1 MKRNL
6 KKIYAIMAAGFI
18 GAATLTACGGSEKP
32 VISVEWPA
40 MDTLES
46 IEVSDIESVAYVRS
60 TEAGAKTDTVTDA
73 TQIED
78 IYLRLKEVEAT
89 EETEEAVEDDGLGI
103 TIKAGNK
110 TVSFSFEGDILV
122 EESGKRYKVNNLTPL
137 KKYIDG
143 LSAGDTTVAT
153 TTASTT
159 TATTAATTAATIAA
173 TTQASGVYDIKKGME
188 TKTSSD
194 GSIAYL
200 YFNDFMIVMPN
211 NDKYSFDASGDSV
224 TFYLWAAQQEGY
236 GGELVTIKAYDIND
250 DSYKNLPSYSDAG
263 IGQNVNKRFIAI
275 FPTDAPWNT
284 NDATQT
290 ADYKDLSEYLHKIG
304 AGAVN
309 SPMVTSD
316 SN

>member
-1 MKRNL
+1 MKKNF
-6 KKIYAIMAAGFI
+6 KKLYAIMAAGFI

-32 VISVEWPA
+32 VISIEWPA

-46 IEVSDIESVAYVRS
+46 IAVSDIESVTYVRA
-60 TEAGAKTDTVTDA
+60 TEAGALSDTVTDA

-78 IYLRLKEVEAT
+78 IYLRLKEVEAA
-89 EETEEAVEDDGLGI
+89 EETEAGIEDDGLSI
-103 TIKAGNK
+103 VIKAGNK

-143 LSAGDTTVAT
+143 LSAGDTTAAT

-159 TATTAATTAATIAA
+159 TATTAATI
-173 TTQASGVYDIKKGME
+173 QASGAYDIKKGME